1 MRRNVG
7 DVVNGFTFLEKL
19 PKHGYWK
26 VKHKCGRVFDFRTC
40 LVKKQ
45 NYCKGCLDE
54 YIKDNHGSNHKSW
67 KGVGE
72 LSSDLFTTIRLN
84 AKDRKLDFDLDLEY
98 LWNLFLSQNR
108 KCALSGLDIYLN
120 EKCDEKKYK
129 TATLD
134 RIDSKLGYIKGNV
147 QWLHR
152 DVNKIKSNLP
162 EDYLFNLCGKIYLN
176 LISKQNEL
184 PKIEGNTFYKNGNF
198 LKNKTNDRRNY

>member
-1 MRRNVG
+1 MQHVINDG
-7 DVVNGFTFLEKL
+7 D
-19 PKHGYWK
+19 
-26 VKHKCGRVFDFRTC
+26 
-40 LVKKQ
+40 
-45 NYCKGCLDE
+45 
-54 YIKDNHGSNHKSW
+54 
-67 KGVGE
+67 
-72 LSSDLFTTIRLN
+72 
-84 AKDRKLDFDLDLEY
+84 
-98 LWNLFLSQNR
+98 
-108 KCALSGLDIYLN
+108 
-120 EKCDEKKYK
+120 
-129 TATLD
+129 LD